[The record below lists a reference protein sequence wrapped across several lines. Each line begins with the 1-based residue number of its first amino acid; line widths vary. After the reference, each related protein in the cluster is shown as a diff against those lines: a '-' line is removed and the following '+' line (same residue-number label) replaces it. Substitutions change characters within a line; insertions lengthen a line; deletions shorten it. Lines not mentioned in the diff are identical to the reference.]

1 MKIIVGLGNPG
12 KEYELTRHNIG
23 FYILDKFLGDV
34 KWKSTKQN
42 AVIYEKSYNGEKVIF
57 VKPLTYMNNS
67 GEAIREIIK
76 YYKAYIDDLLVIQ
89 DDLDMDLGRI
99 KLRGKSNSGGH
110 NGIKSIESNLG
121 TNDFKRLKVGISN
134 NKNIETTDYVLGKFT
149 KEDRKILDETYK
161 ECVQIIDEFLSM
173 DFDLLMGRHNKKKEN
188 VKEDI

>member
-12 KEYELTRHNIG
+12 KEYEQTRHNIG

-34 KWKSTKQN
+34 KWKNTKQN

-89 DDLDMDLGRI
+89 DDISIALGKSRI
-99 KLRGKSNSGGH
+99 KYDSTDGGH
-110 NGIKSIESNLG
+110 NGIKSIINCLGSNKFL
-121 TNDFKRLKVGISN
+121 RLKIGLAKEHEVDTIN
-134 NKNIETTDYVLGKFT
+134 YVLGKLT
-149 KEDRKILDETYK
+149 
-161 ECVQIIDEFLSM
+161 
-173 DFDLLMGRHNKKKEN
+173 KKELDQVDKDMDHYFN
-188 VKEDI
+188 VINTFINDGLEKVLKM